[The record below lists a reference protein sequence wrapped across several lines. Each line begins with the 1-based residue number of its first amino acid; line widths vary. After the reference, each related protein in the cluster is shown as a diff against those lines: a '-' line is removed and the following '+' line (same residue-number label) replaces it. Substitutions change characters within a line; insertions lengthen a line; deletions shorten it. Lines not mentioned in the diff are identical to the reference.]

1 MRLRSMARWGRMIS
15 CAPGGN
21 RGRAAIC
28 KRRQAGYQ
36 PAAGCQPAPPQNGIL
51 RLNSSANSRYD
62 GGIMRK
68 TAVCLLFALSVWAVP
83 PAQKNDEA
91 YTAKILQ
98 YTTEKYFL
106 TELVDHLPA
115 SDTVPTPEKVLGYA
129 IGTPNKLTY
138 TKDIHRYMRELEKA
152 SKRVKTFVIGPPK
165 RAAKSCSWPS
175 PTRP

>member
-1 MRLRSMARWGRMIS
+1 MRRT
-15 CAPGGN
+15 
-21 RGRAAIC
+21 AA
-28 KRRQAGYQ
+28 
-36 PAAGCQPAPPQNGIL
+36 
-51 RLNSSANSRYD
+51 
-62 GGIMRK
+62 
-68 TAVCLLFALSVWAVP
+68 CLLFALTLWSAP
-83 PAQKNDEA
+83 PAQKNDEG

-152 SKRVKTFVIGPPK
+152 SKRVKTFVIGHSEEGREILLVAVSDEANLAQLDHSNPLTPPL
-165 RAAKSCSWPS
+165 AAPRRTNQADADRLTSEALPFYWVTGSIHS
-175 PTRP
+175 T

>member
-1 MRLRSMARWGRMIS
+1 MRRIAACLFVALTL
-15 CAPGGN
+15 
-21 RGRAAIC
+21 RAA
-28 KRRQAGYQ
+28 
-36 PAAGCQPAPPQNGIL
+36 
-51 RLNSSANSRYD
+51 
-62 GGIMRK
+62 
-68 TAVCLLFALSVWAVP
+68 P
-83 PAQKNDEA
+83 PAQKNDEG

-152 SKRVKTFVIGPPK
+152 SRRVKTFVIGHSEEGREILLVAISDEANIAQLDHYKDLTARLADPRKTSPAEAEKLTSEALRPK
-165 RAAKSCSWPS
+165 TETVEPLPATATPQ
-175 PTRP
+175 